1 MMMAGQANAMRCLP
15 ASVVGCSM
23 IAYSGRKSSLYW
35 MTNLFKWIKQFLFT
49 MAAGLRNR
57 QWKRFWNFE
66 KRQENLYWRATKEN
80 PVVITFP
87 QAVS

>member
-35 MTNLFKWIKQFLFT
+35 MTNLFK
-49 MAAGLRNR
+49 
-57 QWKRFWNFE
+57 
-66 KRQENLYWRATKEN
+66 
-80 PVVITFP
+80 
-87 QAVS
+87 